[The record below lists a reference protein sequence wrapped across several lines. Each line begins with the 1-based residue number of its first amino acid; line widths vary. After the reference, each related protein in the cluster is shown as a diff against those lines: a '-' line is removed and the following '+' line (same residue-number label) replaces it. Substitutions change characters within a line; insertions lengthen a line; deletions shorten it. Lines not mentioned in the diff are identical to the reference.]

1 VRTTIEVRGAR
12 ENNLKNIDV
21 EIPREALTVVTG
33 VSGSGKS
40 SLAFD
45 VIYGEG
51 QRKLL
56 DSLSSFSRH
65 FVAQPRRADVD
76 FVFGLSPVVAIMQQ
90 RGVSNPRSTVGTMTD
105 IYDYL
110 RLLFCVSGTG
120 HCPYC
125 DRPIP
130 TKTAEQVIERI
141 ASLPE
146 GTVVELRAPV
156 YKIHDEPYRRLFDEL
171 RERGYRRFV
180 IDGERYDSGETLSL
194 REEGTYRIEVV
205 IDRLAI
211 VGDVHHPLI
220 TTLEAARRVGEG
232 LLRIE
237 IVESDLS
244 NRGRRAFYEELG
256 TCEHHMLFHDL
267 EPYYFAFNDPDS
279 ACRTCGG
286 LGTVLKGD
294 PRKIIVKP
302 QATLRRGAISNT
314 MMNLSN
320 PDRFA
325 LLYSLAK
332 HVGFDLDTAYVD
344 LSDEAKH
351 VLLHGLSGDTFEV
364 LEPPG
369 SPKRVRHAG
378 QHITFDGLVRRVERW
393 AKRMRDR
400 GESVHS
406 DSYVGRRL
414 MSEEVCPDCLGTRL
428 LPQRLLIRVAGRT
441 IDDLVSLPLDELR
454 HLLDTVELPSGAPE
468 AGRTVLG
475 DLATRLDLLLDIGL
489 GYLSL
494 GRTASSLS
502 GGESQRVRLSTQI
515 GSGLMGMLYVLDE
528 PSIGLH
534 PRDSDRIIRTLKR
547 LRDIGNTVIVVEHD
561 PDTIRAAD
569 HVVEMGPGPGEHG
582 GTVVAQGTLDDLA
595 ACDTSPTGRYLGG
608 RAEIPLP
615 KTRRTGNGRKITVRG
630 ARENNLKALD
640 VEIPLGLL
648 VCVTGV
654 SGSRKSSLIDD
665 VLYRTLHS
673 ELQDH
678 RTRPGKADA
687 VEGIEHIDSVI
698 HIDQSPIGR
707 SSRSN
712 PATYT
717 WILDPIRKLFAQTQA
732 ARDAGYTHST
742 FSYNSNQGGGRCE
755 ECQGEGVIITPLQFL
770 PDIESVCPSCN
781 GRRFKEEVLDIA
793 YREKSIADVFEM
805 SFEEA
810 ELFFEEERAI
820 LRRVRVLNELGLGY
834 LRLGQASNTLSGGE
848 AQRVKLATELAKQ
861 KRGHRVYILDEPT
874 TGLHLADIQRL
885 LDCLNGLVDA
895 GHTVIVIEHNLEVI
909 KCADFI
915 IDVGPEGGA
924 DGGELVAA
932 GTPEEIARVDRSHTG
947 RHLRNVLP
955 PLQKGRRR
963 SRAPARRQAAVG
975 S

>member
-1 VRTTIEVRGAR
+1 MRTTIEVRGAR
-12 ENNLKNIDV
+12 ENNLKNVNV
-21 EIPREALTVVTG
+21 EIPREALTVITG

-65 FVAQPRRADVD
+65 FIAQPRKADVD

-105 IYDYL
+105 TYDYL
-110 RLLFCVSGTG
+110 RLLFCVAGVG

-141 ASLPE
+141 ASLPQ

-156 YKIHDEPYRRLFDEL
+156 YRIYDEPYRRLFDEL

-180 IDGERYDSGETLSL
+180 IDGEPYDSGNTLPL
-194 REEGTYRIEVV
+194 RENDTHRIEVV
-205 IDRLAI
+205 VDRLAL
-211 VGDVHHPLI
+211 VGDVHRPLI
-220 TTLEAARRVGEG
+220 TTLEAAKHVGQG
-232 LLRIE
+232 LLRVE
-237 IVESDLS
+237 VVESELS
-244 NRGRRAFYEELG
+244 EPELAGFYAGIG
-256 TCEHHMLFHDL
+256 TCEHHFVFHDL
-267 EPYYFAFNDPDS
+267 EPYYFAFNDADS

-286 LGTVLKGD
+286 LGTILKGD
-294 PRKIIVKP
+294 PRKIVTKP
-302 QATLRRGAISNT
+302 KNTLRKRAITNT
-314 MMNLSN
+314 LMNLEN

-332 HVGFDLDTAYVD
+332 HGGFDLDTPYEELPDTAKD
-344 LSDEAKH
+344 L
-351 VLLHGLSGDTFEV
+351 LLYGTRGETFEM

-369 SPKRVRHAG
+369 SSKRVRQAG
-378 QHITFDGLVRRVERW
+378 QHITFDGFVGQFERW

-406 DSYVGRRL
+406 DSYIGRQL
-414 MSEEVCPDCLGTRL
+414 MSEEVCPDCSGTRL
-428 LPQRLLIRVAGRT
+428 LPQRMLVRIEEQT
-441 IDDLVSLPLDELR
+441 IQDLVTLPLDQFR
-454 HLLDTVELPSGAPE
+454 QLLNDVTLPADIPQAGA
-468 AGRTVLG
+468 TVLS
-475 DLATRLDLLLDIGL
+475 DLKTRLDLLLDIGL

-494 GRTASSLS
+494 GRGSSTLS

-534 PRDSDRIIRTLKR
+534 PRDSERIIHTLKR

-569 HVVEMGPGPGEHG
+569 HIVEMGPGPGVHG
-582 GTVVAQGTLDDLA
+582 GTIVAQGTLDDLA
-595 ACDTSPTGRYLGG
+595 ACPTSPTGRYLGG
-608 RAEIPLP
+608 QAAIPLP
-615 KTRRTGNGRKITVRG
+615 TARRAGNGRSIVVRG
-630 ARENNLKALD
+630 ARENNLRNID

-654 SGSRKSSLIDD
+654 SGSGKSSLIDG
-665 VLYRTLHS
+665 VLYKTLHS
-673 ELQDH
+673 TLQDQ
-678 RTRPGKADA
+678 RMRPGQADRI
-687 VEGIEHIDSVI
+687 EGIENVNSVI

-717 WILDPIRKLFAQTQA
+717 GIFDRIRRLFAETEEAQA
-732 ARDAGYTHST
+732 AGYTHST
-742 FSYNSNQGGGRCE
+742 FTYNANRSGRCE
-755 ECQGEGVIITPLQFL
+755 ECRGEGVIVTPLQFL
-770 PDIESVCPSCN
+770 PDIETVCPACN
-781 GRRFKEEVLDIA
+781 GRRFKEEVLDIKL
-793 YREKSIADVFEM
+793 RGKNVADILEM
-805 SFEEA
+805 SFEDA
-810 ELFFEEERAI
+810 ESFFADDRAI
-820 LRRVRVLNELGLGY
+820 ARKIGVINGLGLGY
-834 LRLGQASNTLSGGE
+834 LELGQASNTLSGGE
-848 AQRVKLATELAKQ
+848 AQRVKLAAELAKQ
-861 KRGHRVYILDEPT
+861 KHGHRVYILDEPT

-885 LDCLNGLVDA
+885 LDSLNGLVEA

-909 KCADFI
+909 KCADYI
-915 IDVGPEGGA
+915 IDLGPEGGTG
-924 DGGELVAA
+924 GGELVAA
-932 GTPEEIARVDRSHTG
+932 GTPEKIAQVDGSHTG
-947 RHLRNVLP
+947 RHLRAVLNE
-955 PLQKGRRR
+955 
-963 SRAPARRQAAVG
+963 PARVP